1 MCSSGLV
8 CLLAIRY
15 SMRATSR
22 ASISFLI
29 LPKETRAALT
39 RVVTDCA
46 EQGCA
51 LSKTILQETGKE
63 IAELVLTAVRA
74 SKIDTPSVAVNGGVT
89 NFFRFWQD
97 SFLHKL
103 RTLEMNEL
111 FNWDIFLQPYELAVE
126 DFILKMEGIKNQY
139 HKANLYCPIEIV
151 SGRVKSPQGILDKA
165 RRMNV
170 PTELIDEKVHDIA
183 GIRITC
189 KYIDDVYKVAELV
202 KNRRDLEVLE
212 VRDYIKNVKPSGYRS
227 FHIIARY
234 SVETIKGAIPVLL
247 EFQIRT
253 HAMHFWASIEHSL
266 KYKYQKRI
274 PVELKERLTAAAKAA
289 EKLDEEM
296 TSIKLTIEKLD
307 FTFGEDKS
315 KQPDPLESEVTINH
329 KKW

>member
-1 MCSSGLV
+1 
-8 CLLAIRY
+8 
-15 SMRATSR
+15 
-22 ASISFLI
+22 
-29 LPKETRAALT
+29 
-39 RVVTDCA
+39 
-46 EQGCA
+46 
-51 LSKTILQETGKE
+51 
-63 IAELVLTAVRA
+63 
-74 SKIDTPSVAVNGGVT
+74 
-89 NFFRFWQD
+89 
-97 SFLHKL
+97 
-103 RTLEMNEL
+103 MNEL

-234 SVETIKGAIPVLL
+234 SVETIKGAMPVLL

-307 FTFGEDKS
+307 VTLGEDKS
-315 KQPDPLESEVTINH
+315 KLPDPLESEVTINH

>member
-1 MCSSGLV
+1 M
-8 CLLAIRY
+8 I
-15 SMRATSR
+15 
-22 ASISFLI
+22 
-29 LPKETRAALT
+29 
-39 RVVTDCA
+39 
-46 EQGCA
+46 
-51 LSKTILQETGKE
+51 
-63 IAELVLTAVRA
+63 
-74 SKIDTPSVAVNGGVT
+74 
-89 NFFRFWQD
+89 
-97 SFLHKL
+97 
-103 RTLEMNEL
+103 EMNEL

-234 SVETIKGAIPVLL
+234 SVETIKGAMPVLL

-307 FTFGEDKS
+307 VTLGEDKS
-315 KQPDPLESEVTINH
+315 KLPDPLESEVTINH

>member
-1 MCSSGLV
+1 M
-8 CLLAIRY
+8 I
-15 SMRATSR
+15 
-22 ASISFLI
+22 
-29 LPKETRAALT
+29 
-39 RVVTDCA
+39 
-46 EQGCA
+46 
-51 LSKTILQETGKE
+51 
-63 IAELVLTAVRA
+63 
-74 SKIDTPSVAVNGGVT
+74 
-89 NFFRFWQD
+89 
-97 SFLHKL
+97 
-103 RTLEMNEL
+103 EMNEL

-151 SGRVKSPQGILDKA
+151 SGRVKSPQSILDKA

-170 PTELIDEKVHDIA
+170 PTALIDEKVHDIG

-202 KNRRDLEVLE
+202 RNRRDLEVLE

-234 SVETIKGAIPVLL
+234 IVETIKGAIPVLL

-274 PVELKERLTAAAKAA
+274 PVELKERLTAAAHAA

-296 TSIKLTIEKLD
+296 TAIKLTIEQLD
-307 FTFGEDKS
+307 VTFGEDKS
-315 KQPDPLESEVTINH
+315 KVADPLENEVSINH